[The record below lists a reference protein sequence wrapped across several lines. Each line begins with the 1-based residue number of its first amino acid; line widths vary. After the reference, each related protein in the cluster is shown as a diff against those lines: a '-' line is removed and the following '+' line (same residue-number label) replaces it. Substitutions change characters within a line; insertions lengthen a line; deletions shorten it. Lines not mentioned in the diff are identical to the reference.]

1 MAHLVTLGL
10 MSQRRACHLVGIH
23 RSVVR
28 HQSGRPDAAALR
40 VRLCELAAAF
50 PRYGYKLLHELLKRE
65 GLVVN
70 AKKTYRLYREERL
83 QVRRKRR
90 KRLPAR
96 DRGPFPHLDGPNQRW
111 SMDFMSDQLATG
123 RRFRIL
129 NVVDDYSRECIGQL
143 VDVSISGERVSRL
156 LDHLAVQRA
165 RPVAIVLDNGPEFTS
180 KALCLWAQR
189 TGVRLRF
196 IQPGKPC
203 QNAFVESFNG
213 KFRDACLNEQW
224 FVDLAE
230 ARRRIE
236 AWRLHYNTVR
246 PHSSLGFLSPEEFRL
261 AGERDVDKAGR
272 SASLTKTANGPL
284 SPSHPEGYNS
294 VIASLSTWT

>member
-1 MAHLVTLGL
+1 M
-10 MSQRRACHLVGIH
+10 
-23 RSVVR
+23 VR
-28 HQSGRPDAAALR
+28 HQSCPGDETALR
-40 VRLCELAAAF
+40 ARLRELAAAF

-70 AKKTYRLYREERL
+70 AKKTYRLYREEHL

-90 KRLPAR
+90 KRSPLVTGCR
-96 DRGPFPHLDGPNQRW
+96 SRGWTPRISAGP
-111 SMDFMSDQLATG
+111 MDFMSDQLATG
-123 RRFRIL
+123 RRVRIL

-156 LDHLAVQRA
+156 LERLAVERA
-165 RPVAIVLDNGPEFTS
+165 RPTAIVVDNGPEFTS
-180 KALCLWAQR
+180 KALFGWAQR
-189 TGVRLRF
+189 MGVRLHF

-230 ARRRIE
+230 AQASHRGVAPPLQHGAAPQFTGVSQSGTI
-236 AWRLHYNTVR
+236 
-246 PHSSLGFLSPEEFRL
+246 S
-261 AGERDVDKAGR
+261 AGG
-272 SASLTKTANGPL
+272 
-284 SPSHPEGYNS
+284 
-294 VIASLSTWT
+294 

>member
-28 HQSGRPDAAALR
+28 HQSCRPDAAALR
-40 VRLCELAAAF
+40 ARLRDLAAAF

-70 AKKTYRLYREERL
+70 AKQTYRLYREEQL

-90 KRLPAR
+90 KRFPTR
-96 DRGPFPHLDGPNQRW
+96 DRVPLPPLDGVNQRW

-123 RRFRIL
+123 RRLRIL
-129 NVVDDYSRECIGQL
+129 NVVDDYSRECLGQL
-143 VDVSISGERVSRL
+143 VEFSISGARVSRL
-156 LDHLAVQRA
+156 LKQLVGERG
-165 RPVAIVLDNGPEFTS
+165 RPQMIVLDNGPEFTS
-180 KALCLWAQR
+180 KALFLWAQH

-196 IQPGKPC
+196 IQPGKPS
-203 QNAFVESFNG
+203 QNALVESFNG

-230 ARRRIE
+230 AQRRIE

-246 PHSSLGFLSPEEFRL
+246 PHSALGFRSPEQFRRAL
-261 AGERDVDKAGR
+261 EQAPDPAGR
-272 SASLTKTANGPL
+272 VARAEQRAQGPL
-284 SPSHPEGYNS
+284 PPSHQGGYNS
-294 VIASLSTWT
+294 VISSLSTWT

>member
-1 MAHLVTLGL
+1 MRGLV
-10 MSQRRACHLVGIH
+10 SQRRACHLVGIH
-23 RSVVR
+23 RSVAR
-28 HQSGRPDAAALR
+28 HQPGQGNEPALR
-40 VRLCELAAAF
+40 ARLRELAAAF

-70 AKKTYRLYREERL
+70 AKKTYRLYREEHL

-90 KRLPAR
+90 NRLPAR
-96 DRGPFPHLDGPNQRW
+96 DRVPLPSLDGPNQRW

-123 RRFRIL
+123 RRVRIL

-156 LDHLAVQRA
+156 LERLADERA
-165 RPVAIVLDNGPEFTS
+165 RPAAIVVDNGPEFTS
-180 KALCLWAQR
+180 KALFVWAQR
-189 TGVRLRF
+189 MGVRLRF

-230 ARRRIE
+230 ARHRIE
-236 AWRLHYNTVR
+236 AWRIHYNTVR
-246 PHSSLGFLSPEEFRL
+246 PHSALGFLSPEQFRL
-261 AGERDVDKAGR
+261 ARPHTPDTTGRVAG
-272 SASLTKTANGPL
+272 SEQPANGPL
-284 SPSHPEGYNS
+284 SPNHPGGYNS
-294 VIASLSTWT
+294 GISSLSPWT

>member
-1 MAHLVTLGL
+1 MRGLV
-10 MSQRRACHLVGIH
+10 SQRRACYLVGIH
-23 RSVVR
+23 RSVAR
-28 HQSGRPDAAALR
+28 HQPCQGDEPALR
-40 VRLCELAAAF
+40 ARLRELAATF

-70 AKKTYRLYREERL
+70 AKKTYRLYREEHL

-90 KRLPAR
+90 KRFPAR
-96 DRGPFPHLDGPNQRW
+96 DRVPLPRLDGPNQRW

-123 RRFRIL
+123 RRVRIL

-156 LDHLAVQRA
+156 LERLAVERA
-165 RPVAIVLDNGPEFTS
+165 RPTAIVVDNGPEFTS
-180 KALCLWAQR
+180 KALFGWAQR
-189 TGVRLRF
+189 MGVRLHF

-246 PHSSLGFLSPEEFRL
+246 PHSSLGFLSPEQFRR
-261 AGERDVDKAGR
+261 AGERGAGQAGR
-272 SASLTKTANGPL
+272 SASVAKPGNDPL
-284 SPSHPEGYNS
+284 SPSQHGGYNS
-294 VIASLSTWT
+294 SISSLSRWT

>member
-1 MAHLVTLGL
+1 MRGLV
-10 MSQRRACHLVGIH
+10 SQRRACHLVGIH
-23 RSVVR
+23 RSVAR
-28 HQSGRPDAAALR
+28 HQPGQGDEPALR
-40 VRLCELAAAF
+40 ARLRELAAAF

-70 AKKTYRLYREERL
+70 AKKTYRLYREEHL

-96 DRGPFPHLDGPNQRW
+96 ARVPLPSLDGPNQRW
-111 SMDFMSDQLATG
+111 SMDFLSDQLATG
-123 RRFRIL
+123 RRLRML

-156 LDHLAVQRA
+156 LDRLAGERA
-165 RPVAIVLDNGPEFTS
+165 RPTAIVVDNGPEFTS
-180 KALCLWAQR
+180 KALFLWAER
-189 TGVRLRF
+189 MGVRLRF

-246 PHSSLGFLSPEEFRL
+246 PHSSLGFLSPEQFRR
-261 AGERDVDKAGR
+261 AGERGTGHAGR
-272 SASLTKTANGPL
+272 AALLKKMANGPL
-284 SPSHPEGYNS
+284 SPNQHGGYNS
-294 VIASLSTWT
+294 GMSSLSRWT